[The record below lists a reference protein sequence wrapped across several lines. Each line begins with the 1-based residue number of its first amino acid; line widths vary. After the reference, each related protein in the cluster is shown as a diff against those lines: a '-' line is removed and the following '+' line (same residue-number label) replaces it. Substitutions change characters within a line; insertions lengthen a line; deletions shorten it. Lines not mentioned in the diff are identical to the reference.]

1 MRSAAVFITG
11 ELVNCTAPPHAA
23 GVVAVEVATNG
34 VDFSASNASYV
45 YIAAVRV
52 LALLPSAGPTG
63 GSTNVSVIGSS
74 LLRGSSCRFGGLAAV
89 SSHWVSS
96 NELVCESPAQTAG
109 SHAVEV
115 SSNAQDWSG
124 SGVRFAYQQP
134 LRVHIHCHVLH
145 SWWES
150 VRSGDIVFIETMTV
164 TTRSRLRFD
173 M

>member
-1 MRSAAVFITG
+1 M
-11 ELVNCTAPPHAA
+11 
-23 GVVAVEVATNG
+23 VAVEVATNG

-134 LRVHIHCHVLH
+134 LRVHALSPLVG
-145 SWWES
+145 
-150 VRSGDIVFIETMTV
+150 RGGG
-164 TTRSRLRFD
+164 LRARYRDGHGGAQAAAQGRAFT
-173 M
+173 